1 MSTQVLQKL
10 ARYVISNMT
19 ALGHSY
25 KVIIRYISM
34 SSGPSGIGQH
44 STPQT
49 SSLLIG
55 KALFWLREKSQ
66 AGAPLASALPRVNA
80 PWISSSGD
88 I

>member
-1 MSTQVLQKL
+1 MNAAISDVYTSPAEL
-10 ARYVISNMT
+10 ALYVISNMT

-25 KVIIRYISM
+25 KVSIGYISM

-55 KALFWLREKSQ
+55 KALFWSREKSK
-66 AGAPLASALPRVNA
+66 AGAPLASALPRV
-80 PWISSSGD
+80 
-88 I
+88 

>member
-1 MSTQVLQKL
+1 MSTQVLRKL
-10 ARYVISNMT
+10 ARYVISSMA

-25 KVIIRYISM
+25 KVIISYISM
-34 SSGPSGIGQH
+34 FSGPSGIGQH
-44 STPQT
+44 SEPQT

-55 KALFWLREKSQ
+55 KTLFWSRERSE